1 MTYLV
6 FTSEADAV
14 MTESKIVENTR
25 KWLLENLPESLDGNG
40 NLRSRN
46 RGTGEYD
53 PAVTERWAVPF
64 QLSDGRWSF
73 RKPKQSDTDPI
84 PVSVILA
91 SVAAA
96 EVESVDEWLPQ
107 PTD

>member
-1 MTYLV
+1 LTYLV
-6 FTSEADAV
+6 FVSESDAV
-14 MTESKIVENTR
+14 LAESQIVENTR
-25 KWLLENLPESLDGNG
+25 KWLRENLPESLDGNG

-46 RGTGEYD
+46 LVTGEYAL
-53 PAVTERWAVPF
+53 AVTERWAVPVK
-64 QLSDGRWSF
+64 LSDGRWSF
-73 RKPKQSDTDPI
+73 KKPKQADTDPI
-84 PVSVILA
+84 PVSVILP